1 MGERISVVG
10 LGKMGSALARTLINY
25 DNEVTVWNRTESKAE
40 ALVAAGARKAPN
52 PTTAIDDSEVIIVCV
67 GNYED
72 TTQVLSECEDLNGRT
87 LIQLTT
93 GTASEAEAMRSWVEG
108 KGGLYMDGVIIAYP
122 SGIGKEETLLVIAGD
137 KSAWAKHEKIIK
149 WLGGASMYV
158 GDNLAAPIALEAA
171 MVGPSL
177 MAIMGTIQ
185 GAYLLEQ
192 AGLDV
197 GAYAEIMAAGAPIMT
212 ESLHRQA
219 NAIATNSFSDT
230 EASLGTWA
238 AAINHNV
245 DAFGEHGGVDLMK
258 PIRELLNRA
267 VDAGYG
273 DEEIGAAIKVLRQSG
288 P

>member
-1 MGERISVVG
+1 LGRMGA
-10 LGKMGSALARTLINY
+10 ALAGTLLEH
-25 DNEVTVWNRTESKAE
+25 DNAVTVWNRTEAKATP
-40 ALVAAGARKAPN
+40 LVNAGAKKAPD
-52 PTTAIDDSEVIIVCV
+52 PAGAIADSDVVIVCV
-67 GNYED
+67 GNYQD
-72 TTQVLSECEDLNGRT
+72 SRQILSECGDLTDKT

-93 GTASEAEAMRSWVEG
+93 GTASEADSMSTWVNN
-108 KGGLYMDGVIIAYP
+108 KGGLYLDGVIIAYP
-122 SGIGKEETLLVIAGD
+122 SGIGKDETLLVIAGNG
-137 KSAWAKHEKIIK
+137 SAWTRCEEMIK

-177 MAIMGTIQ
+177 MAIMGMIQ

-192 AGLDV
+192 AGLDI
-197 GAYAEIMAAGAPIMT
+197 GDYAEIMAAGAPLMA

-219 NAIATNSFSDT
+219 KAIATDNFSDT

-238 AAINHNV
+238 AAVNHNV

-258 PIRELLNRA
+258 PVRELLNRA

-273 DEEIGAAIKVLRQSG
+273 GEEIAAVIKVLRQA
-288 P
+288 

>member
-1 MGERISVVG
+1 MSEKISVLG
-10 LGKMGSALARTLINY
+10 LGRMGAALAGTLLEH
-25 DNEVTVWNRTESKAE
+25 DNAVTVWNRTEAKATP
-40 ALVAAGARKAPN
+40 LVNAGAKKAPD
-52 PTTAIDDSEVIIVCV
+52 PAGAIADSDVVIVCV
-67 GNYED
+67 GNYQD
-72 TTQVLSECEDLNGRT
+72 SRQILSECGDLTDKT

-93 GTASEAEAMRSWVEG
+93 GTASEADSMSTWVNN
-108 KGGLYMDGVIIAYP
+108 KGGLYLDGVIIAYP
-122 SGIGKEETLLVIAGD
+122 SGIGKDETLLVIAGNG
-137 KSAWAKHEKIIK
+137 SAWTRCEEMIK

-177 MAIMGTIQ
+177 MAIMGMIQ

-192 AGLDV
+192 AGLDI
-197 GAYAEIMAAGAPIMT
+197 GDYAEIMAAGAPLMA

-219 NAIATNSFSDT
+219 KAIATDNFSDT

-238 AAINHNV
+238 AAVNHNV

-258 PIRELLNRA
+258 PVRELLNRA

-273 DEEIGAAIKVLRQSG
+273 GEEIAAVIKVLRQA
-288 P
+288 

>member
-1 MGERISVVG
+1 MSEKISVLG
-10 LGKMGSALARTLINY
+10 LGRMGAALAGTLLEH
-25 DNEVTVWNRTESKAE
+25 DNAVTVWNRTEAKATP
-40 ALVAAGARKAPN
+40 LVNAGAKKAPD
-52 PTTAIDDSEVIIVCV
+52 PAGAIADSDVVIVCV
-67 GNYED
+67 GNYQD
-72 TTQVLSECEDLNGRT
+72 SRQILSECGDLTDKT

-93 GTASEAEAMRSWVEG
+93 GTASEADSMSTWVNN
-108 KGGLYMDGVIIAYP
+108 KGGLYLDGVIIAYP
-122 SGIGKEETLLVIAGD
+122 SGIGKDETLLVIAGNG
-137 KSAWAKHEKIIK
+137 SAWTRCEEMIK

-177 MAIMGTIQ
+177 MAIMGMIQ

-197 GAYAEIMAAGAPIMT
+197 GDYAEIMAAGAPLMA

-219 NAIATNSFSDT
+219 KAIATDNFSDT

-238 AAINHNV
+238 AAVNHNV

-258 PIRELLNRA
+258 PVRELLNRA

-273 DEEIGAAIKVLRQSG
+273 GEEIAAVIKVLRQA
-288 P
+288 